1 MFSARKARVVGDI
14 ITVLIT
20 ESTTAVQDA
29 DTDVQKKLDARADG
43 GTGLWGILKLVPKAT
58 LGGSTAHRGSGSTTR
73 SSRLIST
80 ITCRVVEVKTGGQ
93 LVIRGDRALRVNEDT
108 QTIRFSGMI
117 RPEDVE
123 SDNTIAS
130 GSVADAQI
138 EVIGKGPIDR
148 HVKPGLLTRIFEFLF

>member
-1 MFSARKARVVGDI
+1 
-14 ITVLIT
+14 
-20 ESTTAVQDA
+20 
-29 DTDVQKKLDARADG
+29 
-43 GTGLWGILKLVPKAT
+43 
-58 LGGSTAHRGSGSTTR
+58 
-73 SSRLIST
+73 
-80 ITCRVVEVKTGGQ
+80 
-93 LVIRGDRALRVNEDT
+93 
-108 QTIRFSGMI
+108 MI